1 MAGGTDIEPRFAER
15 AAGLLDRGD
24 VPAALSLLLAGM
36 KQYPGYATAH
46 LLLGVCY
53 ERLGKAQEAA
63 HQVAQARR
71 ILPGLSHVGGAPQER
86 GGPES
91 GVEFMLRQLP
101 RVNLRPDVRATEE
114 SGSSSTDVDR
124 GAGTGLQGQGALSPA
139 DDDHHDRENGAD
151 AALPIVSAT
160 LAEIYA
166 DQGRYREAVEAYNR
180 LAQQRPADAG
190 RYRERLAELERLLQG
205 VDKLGEA

>member
-1 MAGGTDIEPRFAER
+1 MCAPKGNVAGGTDIEARFAER

-24 VPAALSLLLAGM
+24 VPAALSVLLAGM
-36 KQYPGYATAH
+36 KQFPAYATAH
-46 LLLGVCY
+46 VLLGRCY
-53 ERLGKAQEAA
+53 ERLGKAQDAE
-63 HQVAQARR
+63 QQFAQARR
-71 ILPGLSHVGGAPQER
+71 ILPGLSGIGAVVQPKE
-86 GGPES
+86 GAES
-91 GVEFMLRQLP
+91 GVDFMLRQLP
-101 RVNLRPDVRATEE
+101 HVKVRPDAGAQGHTPSPSMQEDQGAPGE
-114 SGSSSTDVDR
+114 SGT
-124 GAGTGLQGQGALSPA
+124 
-139 DDDHHDRENGAD
+139 D

-190 RYRERLAELERLLQG
+190 RYRERRAELERLLQG

>member
-24 VPAALSLLLAGM
+24 VPAALSLLLAGL

-46 LLLGVCY
+46 VLLGRCY
-53 ERLGKAQEAA
+53 ERLGKAQDAA
-63 HQVAQARR
+63 HQFVQARR
-71 ILPGLSHVGGAPQER
+71 ILPGLSHVGAEPQQD

-91 GVEFMLRQLP
+91 GVEFMLRRLP
-101 RVNLRPDVRATEE
+101 HVHVRPDAGTTEQSGTPSAGEEPGVRA
-114 SGSSSTDVDR
+114 
-124 GAGTGLQGQGALSPA
+124 GAGT
-139 DDDHHDRENGAD
+139 D